1 MNSYRSL
8 LNRSR
13 GAHLVQASL
22 PKVISER
29 TGLNPE
35 DLKSWKPD
43 TIPFPGL
50 RHSRFGDDR
59 YGSSVSLRAFLHLL
73 WVLSLITVILSV
85 SSIFNSGLLF

>member
-13 GAHLVQASL
+13 GAHLVRASL

-29 TGLNPE
+29 KGLDPE
-35 DLKSWKPD
+35 GLESGKPD
-43 TIPFPGL
+43 TFRYPGL
-50 RHSRFGDDR
+50 RNSRFGDDR

-73 WVLSLITVILSV
+73 WVLSLITLILSV
-85 SSIFNSGLLF
+85 SSIFNCGLLF